1 MGYQELPHTAD
12 WALNVWAADLPSL
25 FAEAARGM
33 NTLSGATLVTGR
45 RVSRAIDLHSQDAEG
60 LLVSFLTELIY
71 AQEQECIGFDRFDL
85 RISDGA
91 LSGQVDGSSLKSLAK
106 PVKAVTYHNL
116 RIYKTSRGYEVEI
129 VFDV

>member
-1 MGYQELPHTAD
+1 MGFQELQHTAD
-12 WALNVWAADLPSL
+12 WALHVWAADLPSL

-33 NTLSGATLVTGR
+33 NALSGVTLRRGQ
-45 RVSRAIDLHSQDAEG
+45 RVSRAIDLRGQDAEG

-85 RISDGA
+85 RISDGRV
-91 LSGQVDGSSLKSLAK
+91 SGQLGGSGLKSLAK

-116 RIYKTSRGYEVEI
+116 GISKTPQGYEVEI